1 MKMYNEIEGKAF
13 NMRAVYDLP
22 DATTIISNKN
32 MKLPVQIVDQ
42 RDIVVENNQLEWRI
56 LKPANGNDIKW
67 LSLRQK
73 IHSRI

>member
-42 RDIVVENNQLEWRI
+42 RDIVVENNQLE
-56 LKPANGNDIKW
+56 
-67 LSLRQK
+67 
-73 IHSRI
+73 